1 MFAEDVVDVDDGC
14 GVTDLGV
21 KGVMEHS
28 PAIELLYKLIARW
41 NLIIVV
47 ENAMAFEITQNIM
60 VISSSSNL
68 ERVKHDDSK
77 NRVRLAGKK
86 PSLNLVISPRGAAH
100 YNSRLKAQ
108 LALQWNFWNT
118 RLRTASGTMSQGWIV
133 GWWPVWNVS
142 LLNLHRSKTVTDA
155 QRTFQMFCWKKLA
168 ARFERTI
175 FIFFVALT
183 NWWWRLRSSY
193 FSSSLSTTSQTT
205 WSF

>member
-1 MFAEDVVDVDDGC
+1 MLWMSMMVVVLLN
-14 GVTDLGV
+14 TDLGV

-47 ENAMAFEITQNIM
+47 VDATAFEITQNIM

-86 PSLNLVISPRGAAH
+86 PSLNLVISHRGAAH

-142 LLNLHRSKTVTDA
+142 PLNVSNVAPIQNRDWCGA
-155 QRTFQMFCWKKLA
+155 QRTFQMFC
-168 ARFERTI
+168 
-175 FIFFVALT
+175 
-183 NWWWRLRSSY
+183 
-193 FSSSLSTTSQTT
+193 
-205 WSF
+205 